1 MTQNEQRNARIEQN
15 LGLVHHCANRFR
27 GRGVEYDDLFSAGCV
42 GLTKAAD
49 GYDPALGYA
58 FSTYAVPAI
67 LGEIRR
73 LFRDGGAVKVGRAAK
88 EKARQLLQLQAQFR
102 QENGRE
108 GTIHEIAEQAGV
120 EPAEAAQLLSALTPP
135 LSLTIEDEAGE
146 SQADLPVDSGEE
158 TLLDRLELERAMQ
171 TLSPQDQSLITCRY
185 YQNMT
190 QSATAAKLGMT
201 QVQVSRREKRILL
214 LLRQVM
220 D

>member
-49 GYDPALGYA
+49 GYDPALGFA

-158 TLLDRLELERAMQ
+158 TLLDRLSLERAMQ

>member
-108 GTIHEIAEQAGV
+108 GTINEIAEQAGV

>member
-158 TLLDRLELERAMQ
+158 TLLDRLSLERAMQ

>member
-158 TLLDRLELERAMQ
+158 TLLDRLSLERAMQ

-190 QSATAAKLGMT
+190 QSATAEKLGMT

>member
-88 EKARQLLQLQAQFR
+88 EKARQLLQLQAQF
-102 QENGRE
+102 QAENGRE

>member
-120 EPAEAAQLLSALTPP
+120 VPAEAAQLLSALTPP

-214 LLRQVM
+214 LLRQVL

>member
-88 EKARQLLQLQAQFR
+88 EKARQLLQLQAQF
-102 QENGRE
+102 QAENGRE
-108 GTIHEIAEQAGV
+108 GTINEIAEQAGV

>member
-49 GYDPALGYA
+49 GYDPALGFA